1 MVLVTAI
8 PFDELRRSRWRKFMC
23 AAPPIAALVYPAALF
38 ALHLSFGRVRDAVE
52 TGERLLG
59 ACAVGISLLLTY
71 GIPVLA
77 FIVAYHLGRDANQ
90 SSRGP
95 RITAHLAVAS
105 PPLFTM
111 IGVGFYMAGIA
122 NGDYVLWGLIW
133 IPAAILTSRSSRTT
147 DITENQSR
155 HPRAPALRTA
165 HGISA
170 AAILLIFL
178 VPHIANHL
186 TAIWSIDGHKTVMRV
201 LRHVYRT
208 DIVQPL
214 LLALV
219 TFQIAS
225 GVALWRARMRIE
237 ADLFGTMQTAA
248 GIYLAVFI
256 VSHLIA
262 VFVLGRMVMKVDTD
276 FLFASGAPTGLLY
289 DAWNVRLIPH
299 YSLAVWALFVH
310 LACGLRVLL
319 SHGISISAANRFAW
333 SMIGLGAAVAA
344 TIILSMCGL
353 HIRPQSTA

>member
-1 MVLVTAI
+1 
-8 PFDELRRSRWRKFMC
+8 
-23 AAPPIAALVYPAALF
+23 
-38 ALHLSFGRVRDAVE
+38 
-52 TGERLLG
+52 
-59 ACAVGISLLLTY
+59 
-71 GIPVLA
+71 
-77 FIVAYHLGRDANQ
+77 
-90 SSRGP
+90 
-95 RITAHLAVAS
+95 
-105 PPLFTM
+105 
-111 IGVGFYMAGIA
+111 
-122 NGDYVLWGLIW
+122 
-133 IPAAILTSRSSRTT
+133 
-147 DITENQSR
+147 
-155 HPRAPALRTA
+155 
-165 HGISA
+165 
-170 AAILLIFL
+170 LLIFL